1 MPETLT
7 YTFIKLATLTNLQAL
22 SLSQVGMSDASVFQF
37 TNVLMTLTNL
47 RILNISN
54 NNSISTES
62 IRKLMMMLKSNH
74 VQNLV
79 ELNVSKLNFAN
90 SEETFK
96 ELGLFLIQSKQLRSL
111 CLQKVGLDDATAFYL
126 IEALSK
132 AQKLQTLKLD
142 FNKLT
147 GVFVE
152 RYTKKLA

>member
-1 MPETLT
+1 MT
-7 YTFIKLATLTNLQAL
+7 
-22 SLSQVGMSDASVFQF
+22 DASIFQF
-37 TNVLMTLTNL
+37 TNVLKTLTNL

-96 ELGLFLIQSKQLRSL
+96 ELGLFLIQSK
-111 CLQKVGLDDATAFYL
+111 
-126 IEALSK
+126 
-132 AQKLQTLKLD
+132 
-142 FNKLT
+142 
-147 GVFVE
+147 
-152 RYTKKLA
+152 

>member
-22 SLSQVGMSDASVFQF
+22 SLSQVGMTDASVFQF
-37 TNVLMTLTNL
+37 TNVLKTLTNL

-96 ELGLFLIQSKQLRSL
+96 ELGLFLIQSK
-111 CLQKVGLDDATAFYL
+111 
-126 IEALSK
+126 
-132 AQKLQTLKLD
+132 
-142 FNKLT
+142 
-147 GVFVE
+147 
-152 RYTKKLA
+152 

>member
-1 MPETLT
+1 
-7 YTFIKLATLTNLQAL
+7 
-22 SLSQVGMSDASVFQF
+22 
-37 TNVLMTLTNL
+37 
-47 RILNISN
+47 
-54 NNSISTES
+54 
-62 IRKLMMMLKSNH
+62 MMMLKSNH

-132 AQKLQTLKLD
+132 AQKLQSLKLD

>member
-1 MPETLT
+1 MT
-7 YTFIKLATLTNLQAL
+7 
-22 SLSQVGMSDASVFQF
+22 DASVFQF
-37 TNVLMTLTNL
+37 TNVLKTLTNL

-96 ELGLFLIQSKQLRSL
+96 ELGLFLIQSK
-111 CLQKVGLDDATAFYL
+111 
-126 IEALSK
+126 
-132 AQKLQTLKLD
+132 
-142 FNKLT
+142 
-147 GVFVE
+147 
-152 RYTKKLA
+152 